1 MSVQEGT
8 VSISQIREFLSCE
21 QRYDYRY
28 NQLLSPRI
36 YQRALEFGSIGHKFL
51 EEHYKALKAGTQLS
65 IVETLE
71 KIKIDRIAEE
81 MDAFTLQK
89 FETDLFMAYGMFQ
102 AYTNYY
108 KADTEKWDILLAEDM
123 LSLPEKIN
131 GLNFRG
137 KPDLIVRE
145 RNSGFVWVIDHK
157 FMSAVTEGLIK
168 KLPMDHQVHAYI
180 QMTRHWL
187 NETNR
192 KDWPIRGVIYNVVKK
207 SQKRLKVKQTLPEF
221 QKELHDT
228 YLETPDEFFLR
239 QHVIVTEHHVRHF
252 DTFMKQVTSDM
263 ARRQDDKQYKRNIY
277 ACDNYGECPFLDL
290 CLTGEVSMHL
300 YKKTEK
306 VEQK

>member
-1 MSVQEGT
+1 MSVQENT
-8 VSISQIREFLSCE
+8 VSITQIREFLTCE

-51 EEHYKALKAGTQLS
+51 EEHYVALKEGRSLS

-71 KIKIDRIAEE
+71 KIKQDRIAQE

-102 AYTNYY
+102 AYTTYY
-108 KADTEKWDILLAEDM
+108 KSDTEKWEILLAEDM

-131 GLNFRG
+131 GLTFRG

-145 RNSGFVWVIDHK
+145 KNSGFIWVIDHK
-157 FMSAVTEGLIK
+157 FMAQVSEGLIK

-187 NETNR
+187 KE
-192 KDWPIRGVIYNVVKK
+192 KGHDWPIRGVIYNVVKK
-207 SQKRLKVKQTLPEF
+207 SQRRLKAKQTLPEF
-221 QKELHDT
+221 QKELHDC
-228 YLETPDEFFLR
+228 YLETPDDYFLR
-239 QHVIVTEHHVRHF
+239 QHVIVTDHHIRYF
-252 DTFMKQVTSDM
+252 NTFMNQVTGDM
-263 ARRQDDKQYKRNIY
+263 ARRQEDKQYKRNIY
-277 ACDNYGECPFLDL
+277 ACDSYGECPFLDL
-290 CLTGEVSMHL
+290 CLNGEVSEHL
-300 YKKTEK
+300 YKKAEK